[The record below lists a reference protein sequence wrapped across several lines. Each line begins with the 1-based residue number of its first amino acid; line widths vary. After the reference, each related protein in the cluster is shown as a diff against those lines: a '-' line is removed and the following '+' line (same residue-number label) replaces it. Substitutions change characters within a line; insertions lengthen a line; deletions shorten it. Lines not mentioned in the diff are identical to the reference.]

1 MAQMDAVVKPVG
13 WRLTVSTEGIAGNP
27 SMLQI
32 YFVYE
37 GDRDKAV
44 KLLREIAGLSYNCGI
59 SGYRANL
66 HEFIASNMNPGDVKQ
81 VR

>member
-1 MAQMDAVVKPVG
+1 MAQMDAVDKPVG

-32 YFVYE
+32 YLVYE

-44 KLLREIAGLSYNCGI
+44 N
-59 SGYRANL
+59 
-66 HEFIASNMNPGDVKQ
+66 F
-81 VR
+81 

>member
-1 MAQMDAVVKPVG
+1 MAQMDTMDKPVG
-13 WRLTVSTEGIAGNP
+13 WRLTVSTEGTDGNP

-32 YFVYE
+32 YLVYE

-44 KLLREIAGLSYNCGI
+44 KLLREIAGLRYNCGI

-66 HEFIASNMNPGDVKQ
+66 HEFVASK
-81 VR
+81 